1 MLKHTVYNTLNMIV
15 NNLEKKIAET
25 STLIYTNW
33 CKRDKQIFGKKNG
46 DVEKTKIFKLAV

>member
-1 MLKHTVYNTLNMIV
+1 MIV
-15 NNLEKKIAET
+15 NNLEKKIAEA